1 MVVGVP
7 DANGS
12 QGAAYVYTRGAN
24 GWQTSNEPDVL
35 TASNGAAEDH
45 FGYSVSVS
53 HDGSVIA
60 VGAPYA
66 SGGGDEDGQ
75 VYVFDRPGGGWT
87 AQSTQ
92 TETTKVAASGNFD
105 RLGWALALSPDGT
118 YLAAGEPGYS
128 SSMALTG
135 QGAVTVWSYNGSV
148 LSSVGSEP
156 IVAGDPGNED
166 GLGESVAMPS
176 DSLIYAGAPYHPGN
190 AGPGAVYGFS
200 SEGSVEVG
208 YTPWEHVSSTELSAS
223 GSNLLG
229 FSVAA
234 GGGLVAGGAPG
245 TASDAGAVYLFR
257 PSFGCVTFVVTG
269 CFRSSSPTTPVA
281 TLANAAGAGRL
292 GESVALPSGAE
303 AVLAG
308 AIGYAPSPPAPEGA
322 AYVFGEPSAGWA
334 DATSADATLTPPS
347 RAAGDDFAFSVA
359 ISSDGGALAVGAP
372 GPTSTTGEADVYE
385 GQAGT
390 AVGCLPSTDAVGEQ
404 TTCTATITDDGIGA
418 ATPTGTVTFATD
430 SPGSFDST
438 SCTLSSTVVGLS
450 SCQVSYTPT
459 AAGSGSHT
467 IAAQYSGDD
476 EHFAPTL
483 QETTVAIDR
492 VTTTTTVSCS
502 PAPVTVG
509 DVADCTATITA
520 SDPSAGS
527 PTGSVEF
534 TTNALGTFSA
544 GGCTLNG
551 ESGVTAGCAF
561 TYTPSAIG
569 QGTHQLTAD
578 YSGDGGHAASRG
590 SDPLEVGEDSTRMSV
605 TCAPLSVAPGK
616 LASCSATVTDAGAG
630 GLPPTGRVTGRSTGA
645 GTFSTCTL
653 ARVGTDAAR
662 CSFSYRPA
670 NAGTRAPR
678 LTLTY
683 AGDDD
688 HFASAAAV
696 ALKVPASGLPTVAI
710 RALAVDGGL
719 IRVRL
724 ACPPSETYCRV
735 RVAIEV
741 GSHTLA
747 AGSAK
752 IPGGSTRALA
762 LKPILS
768 VLRGLPAGAHAA
780 VIAIVAVDQSGRRR
794 HITLAAVLTTGTHF
808 GLMMRK

>member
-1 MVVGVP
+1 MILTGRPRPAVLATAIALLVNVPRAQGAIDQFAHAATLTNANGAGGDGTGTSVAISADGSTMVVGVP

-308 AIGYAPSPPAPEGA
+308 AIGYAPSRRRPRVPRTCSASRPP
-322 AYVFGEPSAGWA
+322 
-334 DATSADATLTPPS
+334 
-347 RAAGDDFAFSVA
+347 
-359 ISSDGGALAVGAP
+359 VGP
-372 GPTSTTGEADVYE
+372 MPR
-385 GQAGT
+385 
-390 AVGCLPSTDAVGEQ
+390 
-404 TTCTATITDDGIGA
+404 
-418 ATPTGTVTFATD
+418 
-430 SPGSFDST
+430 
-438 SCTLSSTVVGLS
+438 
-450 SCQVSYTPT
+450 
-459 AAGSGSHT
+459 
-467 IAAQYSGDD
+467 
-476 EHFAPTL
+476 APT
-483 QETTVAIDR
+483 
-492 VTTTTTVSCS
+492 
-502 PAPVTVG
+502 
-509 DVADCTATITA
+509 
-520 SDPSAGS
+520 
-527 PTGSVEF
+527 
-534 TTNALGTFSA
+534 
-544 GGCTLNG
+544 
-551 ESGVTAGCAF
+551 
-561 TYTPSAIG
+561 
-569 QGTHQLTAD
+569 
-578 YSGDGGHAASRG
+578 
-590 SDPLEVGEDSTRMSV
+590 
-605 TCAPLSVAPGK
+605 
-616 LASCSATVTDAGAG
+616 
-630 GLPPTGRVTGRSTGA
+630 
-645 GTFSTCTL
+645 
-653 ARVGTDAAR
+653 
-662 CSFSYRPA
+662 RP
-670 NAGTRAPR
+670 
-678 LTLTY
+678 
-683 AGDDD
+683 
-688 HFASAAAV
+688 
-696 ALKVPASGLPTVAI
+696 
-710 RALAVDGGL
+710 
-719 IRVRL
+719 
-724 ACPPSETYCRV
+724 
-735 RVAIEV
+735 
-741 GSHTLA
+741 
-747 AGSAK
+747 
-752 IPGGSTRALA
+752 
-762 LKPILS
+762 
-768 VLRGLPAGAHAA
+768 
-780 VIAIVAVDQSGRRR
+780 
-794 HITLAAVLTTGTHF
+794 
-808 GLMMRK
+808 